1 VGPIIN
7 VKAAPYNATGLGV
20 ADDTLAIQ
28 AAITAAAALT
38 PNPGMVYLPPGTY
51 NISASLQAGAG
62 LSLYGAGKNSTFIKA
77 ISNVANPMVNVQYN
91 TASSGTSSMAAPQVV
106 GITFQASTA
115 NSILNIQYSTYAILG
130 IGEPLVADCT
140 FDLRLNAGGST
151 VYGLQLVYTW
161 GAQIRGCNVQ
171 GIRSYP
177 YTGTSTAT
185 TTTTLTATGTPWTAN
200 AFIGCIVSSGA
211 STGYITSNTTSALT
225 VSGWN
230 GGTPATGAFTI
241 YQTKFNPYPYDVT
254 VYISGGTVSFIG
266 LGTSNTVYTTA
277 LVSGAFRLKP
287 GACIALNYSAAP
299 YWVWVAE

>member
-1 VGPIIN
+1 MAFFGPYAGPGNIFSN
-7 VKAAPYNATGLGV
+7 NALHATLTSAALSYNAASIAAQFSGIP
-20 ADDTLAIQ
+20 TLACRD
-28 AAITAAAALT
+28 
-38 PNPGMVYLPPGTY
+38 NPGMNPIGVIGPPSVSVPG
-51 NISASLQAGAG
+51 
-62 LSLYGAGKNSTFIKA
+62 
-77 ISNVANPMVNVQYN
+77 
-91 TASSGTSSMAAPQVV
+91 
-106 GITFQASTA
+106 
-115 NSILNIQYSTYAILG
+115 
-130 IGEPLVADCT
+130 
-140 FDLRLNAGGST
+140 
-151 VYGLQLVYTW
+151 
-161 GAQIRGCNVQ
+161 
-171 GIRSYP
+171 P